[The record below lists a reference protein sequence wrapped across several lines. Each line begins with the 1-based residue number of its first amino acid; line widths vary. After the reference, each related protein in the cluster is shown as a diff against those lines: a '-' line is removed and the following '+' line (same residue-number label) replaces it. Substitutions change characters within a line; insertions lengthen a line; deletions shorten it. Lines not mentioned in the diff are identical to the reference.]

1 MENELIKKLEI
12 VKKNISG
19 LVDYLD
25 ENRLME
31 STPDQVWEYILAIER
46 AVEPEE
52 VTLERLEKRIKELE
66 NKVSVFGSFTDEAV
80 TLEEVYNKYF
90 K

>member
-52 VTLERLEKRIKELE
+52 VTLERLEKRIRELE
-66 NKVSVFGSFTDEAV
+66 NKVANEGV
-80 TLEEVYNKYF
+80 TLEEVYNRYF

>member
-12 VKKNISG
+12 VRKNISG

-31 STPDQVWEYILAIER
+31 STPDQVWEYILAIEK

-52 VTLERLEKRIKELE
+52 VTLERLERRIRELE
-66 NKVSVFGSFTDEAV
+66 NKVANEAN
-80 TLEEVYNKYF
+80 TLEEVYNRYF

>member
-12 VKKNISG
+12 VRKNISG

-66 NKVSVFGSFTDEAV
+66 KKLLDVEKVVPLQSQ
-80 TLEEVYNKYF
+80 
-90 K
+90 

>member
-12 VKKNISG
+12 VRKNISG

-52 VTLERLEKRIKELE
+52 VTLERLEKRIRELE
-66 NKVSVFGSFTDEAV
+66 NKVANEAV
-80 TLEEVYNKYF
+80 TLEEVYNRYF

>member
-12 VKKNISG
+12 VRKNISG

-52 VTLERLEKRIKELE
+52 VTLERLEKRIRELE
-66 NKVSVFGSFTDEAV
+66 GEIEQAKEMD
-80 TLEEVYNKYF
+80 TLEEVYNRYF